1 MNPSPLPRSPPS
13 EPPGGASLG
22 TGPPSRGASRHSC
35 RTSGGTTSRRRYQR
49 EMRRPSFCCDQHGSG
64 ETQCQPQEGGEST
77 LARVRRFL
85 AVSMGARAAGRSP
98 TTRCK
103 HRALPPDPLH
113 APAHAVHSL
122 LAEMKEA
129 GVGVQGVLGRPL
141 EDVMAAHGEDA
152 SGHGVP
158 ALVHLLCCYLLTHGV
173 DYDTL
178 VSEDWL
184 RRGRGDWPS
193 AAVPGRAAPRAHPT
207 VSCYQDPAAPY
218 GAWSRGPPRERKPV
232 RGGPGGGRGP
242 PSPPAPPPAAAQPLP
257 AALPHGLHPPAAH
270 QQP

>member
-1 MNPSPLPRSPPS
+1 
-13 EPPGGASLG
+13 
-22 TGPPSRGASRHSC
+22 
-35 RTSGGTTSRRRYQR
+35 
-49 EMRRPSFCCDQHGSG
+49 MRRPSFCCDQHGSG

-85 AVSMGARAAGRSP
+85 AVSMGARAAGRTP

-178 VSEDWL
+178 VSEDWCAEEVRTRLLLERGAAGLPSDAPEPPPGSDAAVATGLL
-184 RRGRGDWPS
+184 RLFLDELPHALIPPS
-193 AAVPGRAAPRAHPT
+193 AATKILQLLTG
-207 VSCYQDPAAPY
+207 
-218 GAWSRGPPRERKPV
+218 
-232 RGGPGGGRGP
+232 
-242 PSPPAPPPAAAQPLP
+242 
-257 AALPHGLHPPAAH
+257 
-270 QQP
+270 